1 VSVTSLK
8 IGILGAMREEI
19 TPILD
24 IVKEYKS
31 VEYGK
36 NIYYIAKYNNHE
48 LIIAY
53 SKIGKVFASL
63 TATIMIEKFGIEKL
77 LFSGVAGA
85 INTKLHI
92 GDLIYA
98 TKLAQH
104 DLDIT
109 AFGHPFGYVPEGQ
122 VFVETS
128 SELNRVADEV
138 AKERELELGKGIIA
152 TGDQF
157 IADTSRKDWIR
168 ETFQAD
174 ALEMEGASVGVVC
187 DSLGVPFFVLRA
199 ISDSADDSADIDFDS
214 FLEKSAQVSADFIIS
229 MVDKL

>member
-1 VSVTSLK
+1 MK

-19 TPILD
+19 TPILAL
-24 IVKEYKS
+24 VKEYKS

-36 NIYYIAKYNNHE
+36 NIYYTAQYNGHE

-63 TATIMIEKFGIEKL
+63 TASIMIEKFGVEKL

-85 INTKLHI
+85 INQELHI

-98 TKLAQH
+98 TKLTQH

-109 AFGHPFGYVPEGQ
+109 AFGHPFGYVPEGA
-122 VFVETS
+122 VFIESS

-138 AKERELELGKGIIA
+138 AKERDIKLGKGVIA

-168 ETFQAD
+168 DTFGAD
-174 ALEMEGASVGVVC
+174 ALEMEGVAVAVVC
-187 DSLGVPFFVLRA
+187 DSLNIPFFVLRA
-199 ISDSADDSADIDFDS
+199 ISDSADDSADVDFDS
-214 FLEKSAQVSADFIIS
+214 FLEKSAKVSADFIID
-229 MVDKL
+229 MVNKL